1 MGLDVTIRP
10 AREDEHAL
18 IYSAWI
24 NTQKSCKARAL
35 MHPKKHDEGL
45 HRLIGRVLSRK
56 TTAVYVAEYEGI
68 VAGFLVCE
76 PAQDLVHYAFTKEP
90 YRRQGVMHELM
101 TSALIGPIESWR
113 APADPPVRYTHK
125 PEEHRNIPIP
135 SSWVYD
141 PFAAWAPE

>member
-24 NTQKSCKARAL
+24 NTQHQSRVRKLMNPRA
-35 MHPKKHDEGL
+35 HDAGL
-45 HRLIGRVLSRK
+45 HRMIERLLAGKATSVR
-56 TTAVYVAEYEGI
+56 VAEYEGI
-68 VAGFLVCE
+68 AIGFAVLSWRLQNGV
-76 PAQDLVHYAFTKEP
+76 DDTTLHYVFVKEP
-90 YRRQGVMHELM
+90 YRRQGVARMLVDRAG
-101 TSALIGPIESWR
+101 TIGRI
-113 APADPPVRYTHK
+113 THK

>member
-24 NTQKSCKARAL
+24 NTQHQSRVRKL
-35 MHPKKHDEGL
+35 MSPRTHDRGL
-45 HRLIGRVLSRK
+45 HRLIEGLLQCPI
-56 TTAVYVAEYEGI
+56 TTAYAAEYEGI
-68 VAGFLVCE
+68 AIGFAVITSDDIL
-76 PAQDLVHYAFTKEP
+76 HYVFVKEP
-90 YRRQGVMHELM
+90 YRRQGVARQL
-101 TSALIGPIESWR
+101 LDCGRIKRI
-113 APADPPVRYTHK
+113 THK